1 MGRELDNYLLAVEK
15 YLRSM
20 PVSERIDVVK
30 ELKSY
35 IEELLNKDNKTPLEI
50 INQLG
55 SPKEL
60 AKGYLSDVIS
70 KNSTYSLQKFMMIV
84 SFYGLTGLSGMF
96 LLPCGAVLSI
106 GLLLSGIIAPI
117 AGAIKAVGFI
127 FDFDVPFVVF
137 QFGNITLHP
146 LLGFLLS
153 IQMGFLFIISARA
166 IWRLLL
172 KYIQVVS
179 KTKKLY
185 IG

>member
-70 KNSTYSLQKFMMIV
+70 KNSTYSLRKFMMII

-96 LLPCGAVLSI
+96 LLP
-106 GLLLSGIIAPI
+106 
-117 AGAIKAVGFI
+117 
-127 FDFDVPFVVF
+127 
-137 QFGNITLHP
+137 
-146 LLGFLLS
+146 
-153 IQMGFLFIISARA
+153 
-166 IWRLLL
+166 LL
-172 KYIQVVS
+172 KYIVFPAQS
-179 KTKKLY
+179 TSHSYPGLCSIWLTSSHLLIKSE
-185 IG
+185 